1 MFIRILAKKFICI
14 CFGIVLLFT
23 VPFYPN
29 LIDLALSASTLFV
42 NYINTEDYI
51 MGTKKTNTFG
61 IWGEM
66 GERSSVKV
74 NIMSVK
80 INDFPL
86 PPIQRAT
93 VVALLFFYILCLRDF
108 FCCWVTVACIWLV
121 FSGSFTCLRPLRKP
135 TSLQLRPSTFKLR
148 GI

>member
-1 MFIRILAKKFICI
+1 M
-14 CFGIVLLFT
+14 
-23 VPFYPN
+23 
-29 LIDLALSASTLFV
+29 D
-42 NYINTEDYI
+42 
-51 MGTKKTNTFG
+51 TKKTNDFG

-86 PPIQRAT
+86 PPIQRVT

-108 FCCWVTVACIWLV
+108 FCL
-121 FSGSFTCLRPLRKP
+121 FSYCSC
-135 TSLQLRPSTFKLR
+135 S
-148 GI
+148 

>member
-1 MFIRILAKKFICI
+1 MILI
-14 CFGIVLLFT
+14 LT

-29 LIDLALSASTLFV
+29 LIDLALNASTLFV
-42 NYINTEDYI
+42 NYINVKDYI
-51 MGTKKTNTFG
+51 MDTKKTDAFG

-86 PPIQRAT
+86 PPIQRVT
-93 VVALLFFYILCLRDF
+93 VVALLFLHLVSAGLLLLILILLLQLSNSS
-108 FCCWVTVACIWLV
+108 AYL
-121 FSGSFTCLRPLRKP
+121 TCL
-135 TSLQLRPSTFKLR
+135 
-148 GI
+148 